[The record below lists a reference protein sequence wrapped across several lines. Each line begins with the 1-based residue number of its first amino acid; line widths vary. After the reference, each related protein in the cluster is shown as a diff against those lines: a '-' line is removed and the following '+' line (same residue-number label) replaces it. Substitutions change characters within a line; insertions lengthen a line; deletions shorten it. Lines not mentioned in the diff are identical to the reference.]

1 MALIPNWT
9 FDPVVNKTTD
19 GMGEVYG
26 VVIHIMDGTFDGTK
40 SWFNN
45 PSAQASS
52 HFGTGRDGHAE
63 QWVDTKD
70 KAWAEMAGNGN
81 YISIENEGTPPD
93 ALTDGQIS
101 RCAEILRWAHET
113 YGVPYQLANAPG
125 ERGLGWHGMGG
136 AAWGGHFDC
145 PGDPIRA
152 QFNEIIARASGASV
166 PSPTPAPAPSGAP
179 AWPNVYLKNFTSG
192 DVARQWQ
199 QRMSDRKWT
208 VTVDGQYGPKSAGV
222 CWAFQAEKGL
232 QTDGIVGPDT
242 WNASFRT
249 DNVT

>member
-1 MALIPNWT
+1 MARLPGYT
-9 FDPVVNKTTD
+9 FSEVVNKTVD

-26 VVIHIMDGTFDGTK
+26 VVIHIMDGSFDGTK
-40 SWFNN
+40 SWFNDTA
-45 PSAQASS
+45 AQASS
-52 HFGTGRDGHAE
+52 HFGTARSGYAE

-93 ALTDGQIS
+93 ALTDGQIT
-101 RCAEILRWAHET
+101 RCSEILRWAHET

-136 AAWGGHFDC
+136 AAWGGHYDC

-152 QFNEIIARASGASV
+152 QFNEIIARASGNSQPV
-166 PSPTPAPAPSGAP
+166 PSPTPAPSAP
-179 AWPNVYLKNFTSG
+179 AWPGVYLKNYTEC
-192 DVARQWQ
+192 DAARQWQ
-199 QRMSDRKWT
+199 QRMSDRGWSIT
-208 VTVDGQYGPKSAGV
+208 ADGKYGPKSAST
-222 CWAFQAEKGL
+222 CMAFQNEKGL
-232 QTDGIVGPDT
+232 SADGIVGHDT
-242 WNASFRT
+242 WTETFRT